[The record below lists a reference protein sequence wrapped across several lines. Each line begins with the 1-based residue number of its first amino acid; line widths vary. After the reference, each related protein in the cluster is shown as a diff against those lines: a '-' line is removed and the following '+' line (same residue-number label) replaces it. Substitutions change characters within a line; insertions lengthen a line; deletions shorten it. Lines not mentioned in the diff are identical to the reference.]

1 MSLIRLIF
9 VSSGF
14 LLVLACGGASTAT
27 PTPTPPPTPTAT
39 VQPTPTSLPTE
50 TPEPPAW
57 RYVNSGWITPY
68 DAGAEGAFQEELRV
82 FVITSQAE
90 LDSYNRTIAT
100 KISRGT
106 TTSLGRID
114 FSESIVLT
122 AYYLWRPLQGD
133 PLSVEGFSVEGNRAT
148 VYLEME
154 EAPQGREY
162 PYLLAPMTMV
172 TVSKSLLPANETI
185 EFVFQLNGE
194 PRETLTV
201 RVN

>member
-1 MSLIRLIF
+1 MSTIRLII
-9 VSSGF
+9 VTSGF
-14 LLVLACGGASTAT
+14 LLVLACSGASTAT
-27 PTPTPPPTPTAT
+27 PIPTLPPTPTAT
-39 VQPTPTSLPTE
+39 VQPTPTDLPT
-50 TPEPPAW
+50 TIPEPPAW
-57 RYVNSGWITPY
+57 RYVNSGWISPY
-68 DAGAEGAFQEELRV
+68 NVGVEGAFQEELRV
-82 FVITSQAE
+82 FVITSQDE
-90 LDSYNRTIAT
+90 LDSFNQTIAT

-114 FSESIVLT
+114 FADSIILT

-133 PLSVEGFSVEGNRAT
+133 PLSVAGFSVEGSRAT
-148 VYLEME
+148 VDLEME

-172 TVSKSLLPANETI
+172 TVSRSLLPSDEPI

-194 PRETLTV
+194 PKKTLSV